1 MNSKYNFQKDEAISA
16 IVRKSKMASLISKKM
31 KDIMSIKTSALVL
44 ELLKSDKAKVLSWV
58 LLQELRF

>member
-44 ELLKSDKAKVLSWV
+44 EL
-58 LLQELRF
+58 